1 METNKNNLTQI
12 IDDSSSKREVL
23 QLFINWIYERVF
35 ANRYALS
42 MGVQLFPPDEFAN
55 FNKLNHV
62 LNKHLSSNKKY
73 YYKCLEF
80 VRYYS
85 NTSIPK
91 INFEDLEIAVR
102 LIEDELIELALDTE
116 NAYKENYVKYKKV
129 LFARY
134 NNYDF
139 DMKLANLLYSN
150 QKICG
155 IFFRCILN
163 IKLEDV
169 YNYDPCSHITNYID
183 THNTVELIKALE
195 DIEILP
201 DEVFLEKL
209 QELIASS
216 IRECKINICFD
227 SLLGIDSI
235 TNVLTDMES
244 KIPDQTLNEL
254 IRKAK
259 DEYIKSDV
267 YNAIQTLW
275 DIFERIKTLLVPENK
290 KKSTNNL
297 IEHVGN
303 KLFLDNKEASQH
315 TVDLLDKEFK
325 TLTECGNKYNIRH
338 SERDTFNVHNKPEL
352 LRYLIKRISSLLE
365 LLLPHVAEY

>member
-1 METNKNNLTQI
+1 MEKNKNNLTHTI
-12 IDDSSSKREVL
+12 SNSRSKKEVL
-23 QLFINWIYERVF
+23 QLFINWINERVL
-35 ANRYALS
+35 ANRYTLS
-42 MGVQLFPPDEFAN
+42 KGVRLFHPDEFAN

-80 VRYYS
+80 VCYYS
-85 NTSIPK
+85 NTHIPN

-102 LIEDELIELALDTE
+102 LMEDELFELNLDNE
-116 NAYKENYVKYKKV
+116 NVYKENYVKYKNM

-139 DMKLANLLYSN
+139 DTKLANLLYSN
-150 QKICG
+150 QKVCD
-155 IFFRCILN
+155 IFFRCILGV
-163 IKLEDV
+163 KLEDA
-169 YNYDPCSHITNYID
+169 YNYDPCSDIADYINK
-183 THNTVELIKALE
+183 HNTEEIIKALE
-195 DIEILP
+195 DIKISP
-201 DEVFLEKL
+201 DEFFLEQL
-209 QELIASS
+209 QELITSS
-216 IRECKINICFD
+216 VKECKINICFN

-235 TNVLTDMES
+235 TSVLTDMES
-244 KIPDQTLNEL
+244 KISDQTLNEL

-259 DEYIKSDV
+259 DEYIKNDQ

-275 DIFERIKTLLVPENK
+275 DIFERIKTLLVPEDK

-297 IEHVGN
+297 IERVGN
-303 KLFLDNKEASQH
+303 NLFLDNKEASQH

-338 SERDTFNVHNKPEL
+338 SEVDTFDVHNKPEL
-352 LRYLIKRISSLLE
+352 LRYLIKRISPLLE
-365 LLLPHVAEY
+365 LCLPHVAEY